1 MQNTKLL
8 LPKKK
13 KKKKKPLTY
22 IKTTY
27 SYPIFKCL
35 ILIYICY
42 IFEFKYFNY
51 SYQKIKYK
59 ITSSKIVEYVKR
71 VILSYV
77 QKEDKKSL
85 V

>member
-1 MQNTKLL
+1 MQNTKLHL
-8 LPKKK
+8 Q
-13 KKKKKPLTY
+13 KKKKPLTY

-51 SYQKIKYK
+51 PYQKIKYK

-71 VILSYV
+71 VIPSYV
-77 QKEDKKSL
+77 QKEDKKIL